1 MMYMFVCVFV
11 LLLYHIS
18 TSILETYI
26 YIYISIFFS
35 IALHF
40 NINRHFSRLPFL
52 LCKVQAGITANIIQ
66 SVWIKTIEATP
77 PTKASDAKVCCLGI
91 VRMLTESS
99 AVQGNEACWSVLL
112 GSLVSVLDP
121 NTAVKVEEKDDEEA
135 FSAEAVAFDG
145 DSFSKLHF
153 TGGSGD
159 EDPYPEVC
167 ERTCY
172 PLCVSTIVEYMRGS
186 FLFSFLLSAKIPFY
200 LTIASLH

>member
-1 MMYMFVCVFV
+1 MFVCLFV
-11 LLLYHIS
+11 LLVYYIS
-18 TSILETYI
+18 TSIN
-26 YIYISIFFS
+26 IFLW
-35 IALHF
+35 LHF
-40 NINRHFSRLPFL
+40 
-52 LCKVQAGITANIIQ
+52 LCKVQAGITGNIIQ

-99 AVQGNEACWSVLL
+99 AIQGDEACWSVLL

-121 NTAVKVEEKDDEEA
+121 KTAVKVEEKDDEEA

-167 ERTCY
+167 VCW
-172 PLCVSTIVEYMRGS
+172 
-186 FLFSFLLSAKIPFY
+186 
-200 LTIASLH
+200 